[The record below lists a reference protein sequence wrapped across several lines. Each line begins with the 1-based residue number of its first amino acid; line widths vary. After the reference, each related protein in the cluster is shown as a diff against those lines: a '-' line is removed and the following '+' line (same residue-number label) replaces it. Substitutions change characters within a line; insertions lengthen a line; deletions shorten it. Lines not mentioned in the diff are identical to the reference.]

1 MKITLWQDYT
11 LNKCFCKFNV
21 PPLRNTLFST
31 SGFAPTTIDTEK
43 VNIKA
48 KIGINR
54 GKDV

>member
-21 PPLRNTLFST
+21 QLSRNALLLT

-43 VNIKA
+43 VNSKA

-54 GKDV
+54 GEDV